1 MLWPHHWWLNICTSY
16 APYFGDFMWMLFNPL
31 CICSCHVQ
39 WQLHWTLFQILWIFF
54 FNVEFFTGKEFQ
66 KKRGICSF
74 NALNHNNADKQL
86 ITSLLQKSVHHPSR
100 ANFVSIIVSRRGSW
114 EHELSLVLEPLLN
127 DHLKDGLTLVM
138 LVTHSMN
145 KIG

>member
-1 MLWPHHWWLNICTSY
+1 MLLILEILCGCCLIHFVF
-16 APYFGDFMWMLFNPL
+16 APVTFNDS
-31 CICSCHVQ
+31 CIEHFSKYYG
-39 WQLHWTLFQILWIFF
+39 FFF

-100 ANFVSIIVSRRGSW
+100 ANFVSIIVSRRGS
-114 EHELSLVLEPLLN
+114 
-127 DHLKDGLTLVM
+127 
-138 LVTHSMN
+138 
-145 KIG
+145 